1 MDASERRDRA
11 TEEAAR
17 WWAVVG
23 NKSPAEVSESDRRDF
38 TVWLRESPLHI
49 AELLRIAHVDDTLRS
64 FGSWDE
70 IPGGTEEQADSNVVR
85 LTRPAGGGAAAAA
98 AADNPAPA
106 RNVNLRRR
114 FAMAASIVVA
124 VTVAGWF
131 GFQSRDTVLSTDRA
145 ERREVMLADGS
156 TVSLGPETQVRVG
169 LSKTERHLTLERG
182 RALFRVAKDPQ
193 RPFLVTSEGTVVRA
207 VGTIFAVE
215 QAEDNVIVTVK
226 EGKVAVSPT
235 APARMAHSQSMVEQP
250 DVSAGVIPAPA
261 FLTSNEQMTVRAGGA
276 SSPVREVDASRALAW
291 SEGLLVFSSTPLDEV
306 AHRFN
311 QYNRVQIRIRDA
323 ELGRRPV
330 SGVFQASDPQ
340 TFIDFIR
347 AGARVS
353 VTRPSGG
360 EIVVSSSGATESTPN
375 P

>member
-1 MDASERRDRA
+1 MDVNERRDRA

-17 WWAVVG
+17 WWTLLG
-23 NKSPAEVSESDRRDF
+23 NRPPAEVSETDRREF

-49 AELLRIAHVDDTLRS
+49 AEILRIAHVDDTLRS
-64 FGSWDE
+64 FESWAD
-70 IPGGTEEQADSNVVR
+70 IPGGTEEQADNKIVR
-85 LTRPAGGGAAAAA
+85 LTPPSPSTV
-98 AADNPAPA
+98 NPPPPAPA
-106 RNVNLRRR
+106 KNANLPRR
-114 FAMAASIVVA
+114 FAIAASILAA
-124 VTVAGWF
+124 VLVSSWF
-131 GFQSRDTVLSTDRA
+131 ALHTRDTLLSTERA

-156 TVSLGPETQVRVG
+156 SVSLGPETQVRVA

-215 QAEDNVIVTVK
+215 QADENLIVTVK
-226 EGKVAVSPT
+226 EGKVAVTQTPPTQSAYTQAQPPGASTAFSPS
-235 APARMAHSQSMVEQP
+235 PAL
-250 DVSAGVIPAPA
+250 
-261 FLTSNEQMTVRAGGA
+261 LTSNEQMTVTAGGA
-276 SSPVREVDASRALAW
+276 KSPVRAVDASRALAW
-291 SEGLLVFSSTPLDEV
+291 SEGLLVFSSTPLEEV

-311 QYNRVQIRIRDA
+311 QYNRVQIRIHDP

-347 AGARVS
+347 TGARVT
-353 VTRPSGG
+353 VTRPTSA
-360 EIVVSSSGATESTPN
+360 EIVVSANAATDITTSP
-375 P
+375 

>member
-1 MDASERRDRA
+1 MDVNERRDRA

-17 WWAVVG
+17 WWALLG
-23 NKSPAEVSESDRRDF
+23 NRPPAEVSETDRREF

-49 AELLRIAHVDDTLRS
+49 GEILRIAHVDDSLRS
-64 FGSWDE
+64 FESWAE
-70 IPGGTEEQADSNVVR
+70 IPGGSEEQADSKIVR
-85 LTRPAGGGAAAAA
+85 LTPPTPAAP
-98 AADNPAPA
+98 DHPAPSA
-106 RNVNLRRR
+106 RKVNLPRR
-114 FAMAASIVVA
+114 FAMAAGIVAA
-124 VTVAGWF
+124 VLVAGWF
-131 GFQSRDTVLSTDRA
+131 GLHTRDTILSTDRA

-156 TVSLGPETQVRVG
+156 TVSLGPETQVRVV
-169 LSKTERHLTLERG
+169 LSKTERHLTLARG

-215 QAEDNVIVTVK
+215 QADENLIVTVK
-226 EGKVAVSPT
+226 EGKVAVSQTPPTPT
-235 APARMAHSQSMVEQP
+235 AYSQAQP
-250 DVSAGVIPAPA
+250 PGASTAPIPSPT
-261 FLTSNEQMTVRAGGA
+261 FLTCNEQLTVRAGGT

-291 SEGLLVFSSTPLDEV
+291 SEGLLVFSSTPLEEV

-311 QYNRVQIRIRDA
+311 QYNRVQIRIRDP
-323 ELGRRPV
+323 ELGHRPV

-347 AGARVS
+347 TGARVT
-353 VTRPSGG
+353 VTRPTSA
-360 EIVVSSSGATESTPN
+360 EIVVSSNATTDSTPH

>member
-1 MDASERRDRA
+1 
-11 TEEAAR
+11 
-17 WWAVVG
+17 
-23 NKSPAEVSESDRRDF
+23 
-38 TVWLRESPLHI
+38 LQESPLHI
-49 AELLRIAHVDDTLRS
+49 AEILRIAHVDDTLRS
-64 FGSWDE
+64 FESWAE
-70 IPGGTEEQADSNVVR
+70 IPGGTEEQPDNKIVR
-85 LTRPAGGGAAAAA
+85 LTPPTTPA
-98 AADNPAPA
+98 AADRPAPPKNA
-106 RNVNLRRR
+106 NLHRRL
-114 FAMAASIVVA
+114 ALAAGIVAA
-124 VTVAGWF
+124 VLVAGWF
-131 GFQSRDTVLSTDRA
+131 GLHTRDTILSTDRA

-193 RPFLVTSEGTVVRA
+193 RPFLVTSKGTVVRA

-215 QAEDNVIVTVK
+215 QADENLIVTVK
-226 EGKVAVSPT
+226 EGKVAVSQTPPTPT
-235 APARMAHSQSMVEQP
+235 AYSKTQDQP
-250 DVSAGVIPAPA
+250 HGASTASISSPE
-261 FLTSNEQMTVRAGGA
+261 FLTSNEQLTVTAGGT

-291 SEGLLVFSSTPLDEV
+291 SEGLLVFSSTPLEEV

-311 QYNRVQIRIRDA
+311 QYNRVQIRIRDP

-347 AGARVS
+347 TGARVT
-353 VTRPSGG
+353 VTRPTTA
-360 EIVVSSSGATESTPN
+360 EIVVSANAATDGTPT

>member
-1 MDASERRDRA
+1 MDVNERRDRA

-17 WWAVVG
+17 WWALLG
-23 NKSPAEVSESDRRDF
+23 NRPPSEVSETDRREF

-49 AELLRIAHVDDTLRS
+49 AEILRIAHVDDSLRS
-64 FGSWDE
+64 FESWAQ
-70 IPGGTEEQADSNVVR
+70 IPAGTEEQPDNKIVR
-85 LTRPAGGGAAAAA
+85 LTPQNPTATNRPVPE
-98 AADNPAPA
+98 PAK
-106 RNVNLRRR
+106 NMNLPRR
-114 FAMAASIVVA
+114 FAIAAGILAA
-124 VTVAGWF
+124 VLVAGWF
-131 GFQSRDTVLSTDRA
+131 KLQSRDTILSTDIA

-156 TVSLGPETQVRVG
+156 AVSLGPETQVRVA
-169 LSKTERHLTLERG
+169 LSKIERHLTLERG

-215 QAEDNVIVTVK
+215 QADENLVVNVK
-226 EGKVAVSPT
+226 EGKVAVSQTSPT
-235 APARMAHSQSMVEQP
+235 QTAYSQAQP
-250 DVSAGVIPAPA
+250 PGASTTPGPSPA
-261 FLTSNEQMTVRAGGA
+261 FLTSNEQLTVMAGGT

-291 SEGLLVFSSTPLDEV
+291 SEGLLVFSSTPLEEV

-311 QYNRVQIRIRDA
+311 QYNRVQIRIRDP

-347 AGARVS
+347 TGARVT
-353 VTRPSGG
+353 VTRPSGA
-360 EIVVSSSGATESTPN
+360 EIVVSSN
-375 P
+375 PTTDIPSHP

>member
-1 MDASERRDRA
+1 MDVNERRDRA
-11 TEEAAR
+11 AEEAAR
-17 WWAVVG
+17 WWALLG
-23 NKSPAEVSESDRRDF
+23 NRPPAEVSETDRREF

-49 AELLRIAHVDDTLRS
+49 GEILRIAHVDDSLRS
-64 FGSWDE
+64 FESWAQ
-70 IPGGTEEQADSNVVR
+70 IPGGTEEQADSKIVR
-85 LTRPAGGGAAAAA
+85 LTPPTPAAP
-98 AADNPAPA
+98 DHPAPA
-106 RNVNLRRR
+106 RKVSLPRR
-114 FAMAASIVVA
+114 FATAAGIVVA
-124 VTVAGWF
+124 VLVAGWF
-131 GFQSRDTVLSTDRA
+131 GLHTRGTILSTDRA

-169 LSKTERHLTLERG
+169 LSKTERHLVLERG

-193 RPFLVTSEGTVVRA
+193 RPFLVTSAGTVVRA

-215 QAEDNVIVTVK
+215 QADENLIVTVK
-226 EGKVAVSPT
+226 EGKVAVSRMLPT
-235 APARMAHSQSMVEQP
+235 QTAYAQAQP
-250 DVSAGVIPAPA
+250 PGASTGVIPSPA
-261 FLTSNEQMTVRAGGA
+261 LLTSNEQLTVTAGGT

-291 SEGLLVFSSTPLDEV
+291 SEGLLVFSSTPLEEV

-311 QYNRVQIRIRDA
+311 QYNRVQIRIRDP

-347 AGARVS
+347 TGARVT
-353 VTRPSGG
+353 VTRPTNA
-360 EIVVSSSGATESTPN
+360 EIVVSSNATTDITPN